1 MGLLVALVLSELLIR
16 LVPLVHDKSLVL
28 YDARPGDEG
37 QSPRPNQS
45 VRTLLGRLET
55 TNTYG
60 MRDPHRDL
68 ERPDVPTF
76 RRVALVGDSVVW
88 GFGLEDDEVL
98 ARRLERRLGELD
110 TRRTWEVWSLAQPAT
125 TQLNHAA
132 RYERLGGELKPDL
145 VLVTVLFNDLLPG
158 PTSFRVTEGGM
169 LASLH
174 RDAPYPDRLRPL
186 VDRSASFQLA
196 MIALYARE
204 KRANPNT
211 HAFDLKHLPDL
222 LGGLT
227 RIEAAARKDGAAV
240 LLSLVPGRYEDPESY
255 ATLRDALVAWGRMR
269 DVALLD
275 LAATLGSPMR
285 EEHAQKGDS
294 THPNAHGI
302 DLMAQALAPEM
313 ARVVR

>member
-1 MGLLVALVLSELLIR
+1 MALVLAEVVIR

-28 YDARPGDEG
+28 YEARPGDEG

-45 VRTLLGRLET
+45 VHTLLGRLET
-55 TNTYG
+55 TNAHG
-60 MRDPHRDL
+60 LRDPHRGL
-68 ERPDVPTF
+68 ERSDVPEF

-110 TRRTWEVWSLAQPAT
+110 PLRTWEVWSLAQPAT

-132 RYERLGGELKPDL
+132 RYERMGSELKPDL
-145 VLVTVLFNDLLPG
+145 VVVTVLFNDLLPG
-158 PTSFRVTEGGM
+158 ATSFRVTGGGM
-169 LASLH
+169 LASPH
-174 RDAPYPDRLRPL
+174 RGAPYPDGLRPL

-196 MIALYARE
+196 MMALYAWE
-204 KRANPNT
+204 KRANPNA
-211 HAFDLKHLPDL
+211 HAFDLQHLPAL

-227 RIEAAARKDGAAV
+227 RIEAAARRDGAAI
-240 LLSLVPGRYEDPESY
+240 LLALVPGRYEDPESY
-255 ATLRDALVAWGRMR
+255 ITLRDAVEAWSRVREVGLV
-269 DVALLD
+269 D
-275 LAATLGSPMR
+275 LADTLGSPLR

-302 DLMAQALAPEM
+302 DLAAQALAPEVIRL
-313 ARVVR
+313 AR